1 MEATKSYREMT
12 VEELINTITNDGTGR
27 AGRAVSYKTCESVSY
42 LSMFNDVELQEL
54 EGIGKTRA
62 RQIKAALELSSRL
75 KMERRKPCI
84 IKSANDVR
92 ELLQREE
99 YDENIEHLWVI
110 FLRNNNSVIRSKM
123 MATGGISGVYID
135 IRLILR
141 EALSCYA
148 AAIMLAHNHPSGN
161 ARPSAEDRHLTDE
174 VNRAAGYMSIRLL
187 DHVILTSNEESY
199 YSFNEMGD
207 L

>member
-1 MEATKSYREMT
+1 MT
-12 VEELINTITNDGTGR
+12 VEELVNTITNDGTGKS
-27 AGRAVSYKTCESVSY
+27 GHSVSYKTCDSVSY
-42 LSMFNDVELQEL
+42 LAMLNDCELQEL
-54 EGIGKTRA
+54 EGVGKTRA

-141 EALSCYA
+141 EALNCYA
-148 AAIMLAHNHPSGN
+148 AAIMLVHNHPSGN

-187 DHVILTSNEESY
+187 DHVILTGNEESY